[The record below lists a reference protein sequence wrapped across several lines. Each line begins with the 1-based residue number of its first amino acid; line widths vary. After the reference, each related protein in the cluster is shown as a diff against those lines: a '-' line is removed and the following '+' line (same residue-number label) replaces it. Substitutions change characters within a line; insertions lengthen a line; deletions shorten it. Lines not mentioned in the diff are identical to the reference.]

1 MKNSL
6 RKIVFVAAALLS
18 FAVSTEAKRPVWVI
32 AHGAN
37 WKYSIEEALKQGA
50 NGVEVDVRE
59 GTTFWNWFT
68 WHSTS
73 GSHWCLGHDTY
84 WPEEKCDCGDDAAV
98 SLKWVLTDN
107 VTNGYKTKI
116 NDDPR
121 FCVLWLDVKDEKYI
135 RDLVEYVHRYTVK
148 GQTNYTII
156 YNVYEDI
163 EFDVLRWLGANLWS
177 NECLNWAN
185 KTIGELQLHIKETI
199 DMEIF
204 SQFNPM
210 FPKDYPQIHAN
221 NHFYTMGIFNVDQPQ
236 NTTSTK
242 YNNLM
247 EAKDKRSFCRR
258 AGIWSNVTANN
269 AEAWINA
276 GMDVVL
282 TYYSHGYRP
291 SCECKKSALPDLVT
305 RINSPGFALNNSV
318 YIATRQDKF

>member
-1 MKNSL
+1 MKNSF
-6 RKIVFVAAALLS
+6 RKIIYVAAVLLS
-18 FAVSTEAKRPVWVI
+18 FTVSTEAKRPVWVI

-68 WHSTS
+68 WHSTE

-84 WPEEKCDCGDDAAV
+84 WPKEKCDCGNDAAV
-98 SLKWVLTDN
+98 SLKWVLTDD
-107 VTNGYKTKI
+107 VTNDYTTKI

-121 FCVLWLDVKDEKYI
+121 FCVLWLDVKDENYI
-135 RDLVEYVHRYTVK
+135 KDLVEYVHRYTVK

-156 YNVYEDI
+156 YNVYKNIKD
-163 EFDVLRWLGANLWS
+163 DVLNWLGENLWP

-185 KTIGELQLHIKETI
+185 KTISELKNHIKEKSPI
-199 DMEIF
+199 PPGLPDF
-204 SQFNPM
+204 LRAA
-210 FPKDYPQIHAN
+210 QISAN
-221 NHFYTMGIFNVDQPQ
+221 NHFYTMGVFNVDQPQ

-242 YNNLM
+242 YNNLRD
-247 EAKDKRSFCRR
+247 AKGDRSFCRR

-269 AEAWINA
+269 AEAWINF

-291 SCECKKSALPDLVT
+291 TCECKSNALPDLVT
-305 RINSPGFALNNSV
+305 RIKFPGFALNNSV